1 MKITFLGPAY
11 PYRGGMAA
19 FNERLAREFLSEG
32 KDVSIHTFSVQYPRC
47 LLRGKKQYS
56 ESPPPQGIRITRSV
70 NSVNPLN
77 WISTGLRIK
86 RLQPDILLLRYWTP
100 FFALCLGTIAR
111 IVRSNSYTVIVSVV
125 DKVQTQKNNI
135 IDKVLTRFFIRS
147 LSGAVVLSES
157 VSYDIKK
164 YCHKEFPVVYCPHPL
179 FDTYGRAMPAEE
191 AVRALNLDPSFS
203 YILFFGCIRASKG
216 LDILLRALAD
226 SRLRNLRVRL
236 IVAGEFRED
245 DAHYRS
251 LINEL
256 NIADRVI
263 LTDKYIRD
271 EEVKLY
277 FSAAD
282 MVVQP
287 YKSFAKTSV
296 SQIAFQFNKPVV
308 TTDLEELKDIVK
320 NNVTGYVVNPD
331 PAAVAEAISDFY
343 LNDRKADFTR
353 AIIKDKERFRW
364 NKMTAAV
371 IEVFY
376 KSLLVQ
382 LIKAM

>member
-19 FNERLAREFLSEG
+19 FNERLAKEFLSEG
-32 KDVSIHTFSVQYPRC
+32 KDVSIYTFTVQYPKC
-47 LLRGKKQYS
+47 LSRGKKQYS

-70 NSVNPLN
+70 NSVNPLS
-77 WISTGLRIK
+77 WTSTGLRIK

-111 IVRSNSYTVIVSVV
+111 IVRSNSYTVVISVV
-125 DKVQTQKNNI
+125 DKVQIQKNRMI
-135 IDKVLTRFFIRS
+135 EKILTRFFIRS

-157 VSYDIKK
+157 VSYDLKD
-164 YCHKEFPVVYCPHPL
+164 YCQKEFPVVYCPHPL
-179 FDTYGRAMPAEE
+179 FDIYGRAIPVEE
-191 AVRALNLDPSFS
+191 AVKALNLDPSFS
-203 YILFFGCIRASKG
+203 YILFFGCVRACKG

-226 SRLRNLRVRL
+226 SRLLNLRIKL
-236 IVAGEFRED
+236 IVAGEFRETETP
-245 DAHYRS
+245 YRN

-256 NIADRVI
+256 NLTDRVI
-263 LTDKYIRD
+263 LTNKYIRD
-271 EEVKLY
+271 EDVKLY

-282 MVVQP
+282 MVIQP
-287 YKSFAKTSV
+287 YKSFAKISV
-296 SQIAFQFNKPVV
+296 TQIAFQFNKPVV
-308 TTDLEELKDIVK
+308 TTGLEELKDIVK

-331 PAAVAEAISDFY
+331 PSAVAEAVSDFY

>member
-19 FNERLAREFLSEG
+19 FNERLAKEFLSEG
-32 KDVSIHTFSVQYPRC
+32 KDVSIHTFTVMYPKC
-47 LLRGKKQYS
+47 LSRGKKQYS

-77 WISTGLRIK
+77 WISTGLKIK
-86 RLQPDILLLRYWTP
+86 RLQPDILLLRYWSP

-111 IVRSNSYTVIVSVV
+111 IVKSNSYTVIISVV
-125 DKVQTQKNNI
+125 DKVQTQKNGI
-135 IDKVLTRFFIRS
+135 IDKILTRFFIRS
-147 LSGAVVLSES
+147 LSGAVVLSET
-157 VSYDIKK
+157 VSYDIKN
-164 YCHKEFPVVYCPHPL
+164 YCPKEFPIVYCPHPL
-179 FDTYGRAMPAEE
+179 FDIYGRAMPVEE
-191 AVRALNLDPSFS
+191 AVKILNLDTSFS

-216 LDILLRALAD
+216 LDILLKALAD
-226 SRLRNLRVRL
+226 SRLINLRIKL
-236 IVAGEFRED
+236 IVAGEFREND
-245 DAHYRS
+245 LPYRN

-256 NIADRVI
+256 NIADKVI
-263 LTDKYIRD
+263 LINNYIKD
-271 EEVKLY
+271 DEVKLY

-287 YKSFAKTSV
+287 YKSFGKISV
-296 SQIAFQFNKPVV
+296 SQIAFQFNKPIV
-308 TTDLEELKDIVK
+308 TTGLEELKDIVK
-320 NNVTGYVVNPD
+320 NNVTGYIVNPD
-331 PAAVAEAISDFY
+331 PSAVAEAISDFY
-343 LNDRKADFTR
+343 LKDRKADFTK